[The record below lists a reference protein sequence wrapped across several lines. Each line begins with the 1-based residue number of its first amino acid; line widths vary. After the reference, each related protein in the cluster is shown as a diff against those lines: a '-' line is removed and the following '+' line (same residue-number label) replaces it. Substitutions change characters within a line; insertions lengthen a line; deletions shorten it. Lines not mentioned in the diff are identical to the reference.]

1 MCSARR
7 RRREP
12 EALWPLRRAHLA
24 GSGTPRPPRS
34 RARARPPC
42 SSCPPPVRPARAGP
56 GRRLA
61 ALAGGGAA
69 AAGPGEGHGETGPP
83 RQPEKPTGPSSV
95 DGTLAR
101 PLRVGICERL
111 LERRVGVRS
120 HWRLQASHGQLARDV
135 VRPGHAR
142 PAVLAVRHDAPA
154 PLACRCLAGI
164 APAVHE
170 GKVVVTISIPCLE
183 CPLAK
188 RDLISG
194 EREQHNLLRIFGQRQ
209 VMQKEVEVLEF
220 VINGQHGMIYG
231 TQALLEILARE
242 RHHFII
248 DATPPT
254 AMLEGD
260 FSD

>member
-111 LERRVGVRS
+111 LIKRRVELRGQI
-120 HWRLQASHGQLARDV
+120 WLITANLQTSPSYLAGDV
-135 VRPGHAR
+135 VCPGHAR

-154 PLACRCLAGI
+154 RLAPRVRAGV
-164 APAVHE
+164 APAVYEGQVVRTSSISYLELHLAEGDSIRGE
-170 GKVVVTISIPCLE
+170 GK
-183 CPLAK
+183 
-188 RDLISG
+188 
-194 EREQHNLLRIFGQRQ
+194 
-209 VMQKEVEVLEF
+209 
-220 VINGQHGMIYG
+220 
-231 TQALLEILARE
+231 
-242 RHHFII
+242 
-248 DATPPT
+248 
-254 AMLEGD
+254 
-260 FSD
+260 